1 MKLKTF
7 IGIQK
12 FPMPYKMDK
21 EQIVIESNEHFVE
34 QLVEFSLLKLVEA
47 FSSKKSLTNMTNFL
61 SEQLSE
67 KVKGSWMCLFMPD
80 AVKYSFY
87 LPKFRFLKV
96 SFKRNEQK
104 YIVLLAQT
112 ELEQ

>member
-61 SEQLSE
+61 
-67 KVKGSWMCLFMPD
+67 
-80 AVKYSFY
+80 
-87 LPKFRFLKV
+87 
-96 SFKRNEQK
+96 
-104 YIVLLAQT
+104 
-112 ELEQ
+112 